1 MFEYLIEILSDFDDH
16 VKALDSIF
24 NGTYSILSR
33 MRLSCTF
40 QVGDGTSANQK
51 GEGTPATFTV

>member
-40 QVGDGTSANQK
+40 QVANGTSTNQK
-51 GEGTPATFTV
+51 GEGTPVASTL